1 MAKLMQVIS
10 EPSSNKHLIE
20 PFKIGEKVIY
30 LGELE
35 RNDKH
40 PETFFTQFVRIKRL
54 KSKRVMT
61 ESREHF
67 KMLGKKKK

>member
-1 MAKLMQVIS
+1 MQVIS
-10 EPSSNKHLIE
+10 EPSANEHLIE

-40 PETFFTQFVRIKRL
+40 PETFFAQFVRIKRL

-61 ESREHF
+61 ESRKHF